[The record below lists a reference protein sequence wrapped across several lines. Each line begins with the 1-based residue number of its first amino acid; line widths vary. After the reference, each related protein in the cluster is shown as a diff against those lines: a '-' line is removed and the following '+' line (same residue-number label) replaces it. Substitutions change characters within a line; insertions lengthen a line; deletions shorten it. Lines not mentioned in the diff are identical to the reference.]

1 MVKSEIEQLLD
12 TPLTDFSN
20 NNSSGWRG
28 RRGRGGSSQRG
39 GGSWRGRGQR
49 GSRGRTHVSGLS
61 SNVPSRRWKENENS
75 SELPPRGGHWR
86 GGDSFSTRRRTSG
99 TRSTTRRRTKSPP
112 PVVISTSGD
121 IIVTGLD
128 SSITS
133 DDVRDIF
140 SERIGVPTKAYVVF
154 DKSGKSKGEA
164 HVTFAKRSDAK
175 KAVDTLD
182 KALVD
187 EKKIRI
193 RLVSSNSAGLI
204 VRSPS
209 SDRDPRPS
217 KRARVS
223 PNTRKGRG
231 FDGNAGRRSTGYGS
245 FQSYRGSSSR
255 VSDIPPDVSN
265 PLDRGNNL
273 QMNSPIRRGGG
284 RGRGRGEYQHRGRG
298 GGRGGSRGRGWGRG
312 RGGGDSWNDD
322 SVTAEDLD
330 RELES
335 YLK

>member
-1 MVKSEIEQLLD
+1 
-12 TPLTDFSN
+12 
-20 NNSSGWRG
+20 
-28 RRGRGGSSQRG
+28 
-39 GGSWRGRGQR
+39 
-49 GSRGRTHVSGLS
+49 
-61 SNVPSRRWKENENS
+61 
-75 SELPPRGGHWR
+75 
-86 GGDSFSTRRRTSG
+86 
-99 TRSTTRRRTKSPP
+99 
-112 PVVISTSGD
+112 VISTSGD
-121 IIVTGLD
+121 IVVTGLD

-193 RLVSSNSAGLI
+193 RLVSSNSAGLA

-223 PNTRKGRG
+223 PNMRKGRG
-231 FDGNAGRRSTGYGS
+231 FDDNGGRRSNGYGS
-245 FQSYRGSSSR
+245 FQQTRYRGASSGM
-255 VSDIPPDVSN
+255 SDIPPDVSN

-273 QMNSPIRRGGG
+273 QMNGPMGRGGG
-284 RGRGRGEYQHRGRG
+284 RGRGRGEYQERGRG

-312 RGGGDSWNDD
+312 GGGDSWNDS